1 MELLFILLLLLL
13 LAVPQYMLQRK
24 QRAHLER
31 LRALRD
37 SLNIGDV
44 VVTGAGLRG
53 SVTNIS
59 ETTIDLEIASG
70 VITTWEKESVIRNV
84 SAEEAT
90 AAAADIEHPENA
102 AAVGSE
108 LPEDSAQ
115 ADFPVVEEAETP
127 GEDKPEQR

>member
-13 LAVPQYMLQRK
+13 LFVPQYMLQRK

-37 SLNIGDV
+37 SLNVGDV

-53 SVTNIS
+53 TVANIS
-59 ETTIDLEIASG
+59 ETAIDLEIASG

-84 SAEEAT
+84 SAEQ
-90 AAAADIEHPENA
+90 AADDAEDFEYLDDAAPADELPADSAEIDY
-102 AAVGSE
+102 AAVNKT
-108 LPEDSAQ
+108 
-115 ADFPVVEEAETP
+115 ETL
-127 GEDKPEQR
+127 GEDRPEQR